1 VTWYK
6 NTLRLDTTERI
17 YSESRGSRHTL
28 FIRKVV
34 AEDFKNYSCVA
45 DNGLGKM
52 RQYLELSGTY
62 KLSSRAFPFHI
73 VPSGK
78 HTLWAG
84 AFLFLLPLLARD
96 RIDFRTCKRVESA
109 PATENFSC

>member
-34 AEDFKNYSCVA
+34 ADDFKNYSCVA

-52 RQYLELSGTY
+52 RQYLELSGTNF
-62 KLSSRAFPFHI
+62 LRVHFPFSASR
-73 VPSGK
+73 VENT
-78 HTLWAG
+78 HTYSAG
-84 AFLFLLPLLARD
+84 AS
-96 RIDFRTCKRVESA
+96 SA
-109 PATENFSC
+109 PRTPSPVATSGARPD

>member
-62 KLSSRAFPFHI
+62 KLSSRPCISFPHI
-73 VPSGK
+73 VPRVENT
-78 HTLWAG
+78 HTLARGKRIPSPVATSG
-84 AFLFLLPLLARD
+84 ARPD
-96 RIDFRTCKRVESA
+96 
-109 PATENFSC
+109 